1 MFLNTNQQ
9 LQTIAKQNRGSNG
22 KEDLRNTNIFTRKI
36 LGSAKALMF
45 VVTLALTFFVINTDK
60 AQAQSRGYWAT
71 DGCYYQAYGN
81 RWQRVECRYYD
92 KQGTL
97 VAKNGNGTFY
107 WFNGQWHNIQSYT
120 LAQLNEGIIRSLG
133 AQNQAIINEFMIS
146 NGGPNGTVNLPRAI
160 ANELSAPWMRSRRPR
175 YQQR

>member
-1 MFLNTNQQ
+1 MFITKRKNELITKSDRSHSNKIEKKMQHRNSKGFFKYILNYS
-9 LQTIAKQNRGSNG
+9 LIAATV
-22 KEDLRNTNIFTRKI
+22 L
-36 LGSAKALMF
+36 A
-45 VVTLALTFFVINTDK
+45 VVIIAGIT
-60 AQAQSRGYWAT
+60 AQAQNRGYWAT

-97 VAKNGNGTFY
+97 VAQNSNGTFY

-120 LAQLNEGIIRSLG
+120 LAQLNEMINRSQA
-133 AQNQAIINEFMIS
+133 AQNQAIINEFMRS

-160 ANELSAPWMRSRRPR
+160 GNRVSAPWMRSRRPR
-175 YQQR
+175 Y